1 MASIRQLSLRKIMSS
16 LLGVYFVILCTTT
29 ITIYPQQRRYPPAN
43 ESAIINALLSQTST
57 HMGLRKYLT
66 GNEMESKSKASKF
79 IRQQA
84 SPPESAIRN
93 NKDESQFRETAI
105 IIPTH
110 LVPSH
115 PSLHL
120 LMEVVNSIDKYILGL
135 HPKAPIIITVDNL
148 MENSKRNR
156 RKNGL
161 FLLDNEEN
169 RKKLKLYLE
178 ALDKKTADNDRV
190 TTLVSEKGV
199 GLAKNLGKAID
210 ILHQDTKYIY
220 IVQHDLPFVKMVNHT
235 AIVKTAKEYPDLI
248 RIIRFNLYGAVN
260 SNYGCSIPDIHANGI
275 TLKKYKK
282 WSDQNHFATVEHYK
296 RDVIP
301 VTKNAKNIF
310 PEARLQVKA
319 NTNCSYYGPFYY
331 FDEKDYGGPWYK
343 HLDATERY
351 GAKFA
356 ARIERGDVNVNL
368 LSAGNLK
375 DLEMNQINT
384 TELLEIGAAKAL
396 K

>member
-1 MASIRQLSLRKIMSS
+1 MPSIRQLSLHKIMSYFF
-16 LLGVYFVILCTTT
+16 GAYFVILSITMT
-29 ITIYPQQRRYPPAN
+29 IIYQQRRYCPSN
-43 ESAIINALLSQTST
+43 DSAIINALLNQTST
-57 HMGLRKYLT
+57 HMGLRKIL
-66 GNEMESKSKASKF
+66 NVDDMESKSKASTF
-79 IRQQA
+79 VRQA
-84 SPPESAIRN
+84 SPPESVFRN
-93 NKDESQFRETAI
+93 NKDDSQSRETAI

-120 LMEVVNSIDKYILGL
+120 LMEVMNSIDKYISGL

-148 MENSKRNR
+148 MDNSKRNR
-156 RKNGL
+156 AKNGL

-169 RKKLKLYLE
+169 RKKQELYVE
-178 ALDKKTADNDRV
+178 ALHKKFADNHRI

-210 ILHQDTKYIY
+210 ILHQDTKYMY
-220 IVQHDLPFVKMVNHT
+220 IVQHDLPFIKMVNHT
-235 AIVKTAKEYPDLI
+235 AIVKTTKEYPDLI
-248 RIIRFNLYGAVN
+248 RIIRFNLYGAVH

-275 TLKKYKK
+275 TLKKYSK
-282 WSDQNHFATVEHYK
+282 WSDQNHFASVEHYK

-301 VTKNAKNIF
+301 ATKNANKVF
-310 PEARLQVKA
+310 PEARLQVMASK
-319 NTNCSYYGPFYY
+319 NCTYYGPFYY
-331 FDEKDYGGPWYK
+331 YDEKKYGGPWYK

-351 GAKFA
+351 GARLA
-356 ARIERGDVNVNL
+356 ARIERGDVNANL

-384 TELLEIGAAKAL
+384 TELLEMGAKQ
-396 K
+396 KR